1 MKQKLTLMIIAG
13 VVLTAAAWTYGKA
26 EPAPQKWEYLFQT
39 ECNQVQAN
47 GLGIQ
52 GWELVGMDPASSHR
66 QCIYKRPL
74 F

>member
-1 MKQKLTLMIIAG
+1 MKQKTTLAIIAG
-13 VVLTAAAWTYGKA
+13 VVLTAAAWTYGA
-26 EPAPQKWEYLFQT
+26 AAPAPQAWEYLFQT
-39 ECNQVQAN
+39 DCNQAQAN
-47 GLGIQ
+47 GLGFQ